1 MRMRELEKASGIS
14 RETIRFY
21 IREGLLPEPARSHRN
36 SATYTEEHL
45 ARLLAIRRLKD
56 ERFLP
61 LSVIRTLFTG
71 GGDWTEP
78 EMLPGI
84 DHLLHMRLDIGGER
98 IDAVAH
104 CEQLGGDPDHL
115 ADTIAAGVVKP
126 APDGTLSPRDQR
138 ILRLVIDGAKLGFN
152 RERGYIGDE
161 FGHVADLMHSLA
173 QLEVKGFFARVA
185 PHVGELEAADMAER
199 GISIFNQM
207 MGELFTREVLALLAE
222 RRRVANDNS
231 GAGSGHGAAMTH
243 RHGEGAAG
251 TFVLQA
257 EPANAG
263 PSDVSTSQP

>member
-1 MRMRELEKASGIS
+1 MRMRELEKASGTS

-21 IREGLLPEPARSHRN
+21 IREGLLPEPSRTHRN

-61 LSVIRTLFTG
+61 LSVIRTLFAS
-71 GGDWTEP
+71 GGDWTAP
-78 EMLPGI
+78 DILPGI
-84 DHLLHMRLDIGGER
+84 DHMLHTRLDADGER
-98 IDAVAH
+98 VDATLF

-115 ADTIAAGVVKP
+115 ADTIAAGVVRP

-138 ILRLVIDGAKLGFN
+138 ILRLVIDGERLGFN
-152 RERGYIGDE
+152 RARGYMGED
-161 FGHVADLMHSLA
+161 FGHLADLMHSLA

-199 GISIFNQM
+199 GIGIFNQL

-222 RRRVANDNS
+222 RRRVANDNR
-231 GAGSGHGAAMTH
+231 AAQ
-243 RHGEGAAG
+243 AAETG
-251 TFVLQA
+251 LP
-257 EPANAG
+257 E
-263 PSDVSTSQP
+263 